1 MGELIGKALE
11 AILGWIGTFFDKVID
26 IVLKRL
32 LVPNVTENAKT
43 GISIYNGMIGNA
55 VKMLTTNPVEW
66 NAEGWKLI
74 AEEVYPAFLLVACPL
89 VAIFWMVGLCAESI
103 DPKMHGD
110 IRPEALLLS
119 FFKLSIAEFV
129 TVYALH
135 IVCVLFGFV
144 DVLTGG
150 WVGENA
156 KISMEL
162 GFTSAEVE
170 ELPGLALA
178 LTYLLSLIYM
188 GVLIFVS
195 CVILYTATVR
205 FFKILALI
213 PFGTLASSTI
223 AGSREVSHT
232 AMHFWKYIIS
242 IILEA
247 VAMMLMLAM
256 FSRVQASLAVVSLEG
271 DMRIVGI
278 LLNRILLAF
287 LCLGSVKGAGTL
299 LQRGLGT

>member
-1 MGELIGKALE
+1 MWDFIGKALDKLLE
-11 AILGWIGTFFDKVID
+11 AVGGILDAVIEFL
-26 IVLKRL
+26 LKGL
-32 LVPNVTENAKT
+32 LAPNIAGNAEA
-43 GISIYNGMIGNA
+43 GISIYNGLIGNA
-55 VKMLTTNPVEW
+55 VKMLTTNPMEW
-66 NAEGWKLI
+66 NQEGWKLI
-74 AEEVYPAFLLVACPL
+74 AEEVYPVFLLVACPL
-89 VAIFWMVGLCAESI
+89 VAIFWMIGLCAESI

-135 IVCVLFGFV
+135 IICALFSFV

-156 KISMEL
+156 KIPASL
-162 GFTSAEVE
+162 GFTLAEAE
-170 ELPGLALA
+170 ALPGLILA
-178 LTYLLSLIYM
+178 LTYLLSLVYM
-188 GVLIFVS
+188 AVLIFVS
-195 CVILYTATVR
+195 CIILYTATVR

-223 AGSREVSHT
+223 AGGRELSRT
-232 AMHFWKYIIS
+232 AMHFWKYILS

-247 VAMMLMLAM
+247 VAMMLMLAL
-256 FSRVQASLAVVSLEG
+256 FSRVQGSLAIVSLDG

-287 LCLGSVKGAGTL
+287 LCLGSVKGAGNL
-299 LQRGLGT
+299 LQRGLGV